1 MVNTSTKPYKWKEY
15 RKYIDDR
22 GDCDSSCKY
31 YHYCPLTTPEEG
43 QMCRLKNANDEH
55 KRRFF
60 NLFVRGEKGLR
71 DEFFETVYRI
81 GCAIDFET
89 DLKMG
94 SAYIEML
101 QKAKRMYYDKTEK
114 QSTNDKVEIKVNN
127 TAGFKESIPITL
139 EQQREDEDPDSLF
152 NSPFV
157 DAIVDADVRD

>member
-1 MVNTSTKPYKWKEY
+1 MVNASTKPYKWKEF
-15 RKYIDDR
+15 RKFLDER
-22 GDCDSSCKY
+22 TDCDSKCKH

-43 QMCRLKNANDEH
+43 AACRLKNANEEH

-60 NLFVRGEKGLR
+60 NLFIRGEKGLR

-101 QKAKRMYYDKTEK
+101 QKAKRMYYDKPEK
-114 QSTNDKVEIKVNN
+114 QNANDKVEIKVNN
-127 TAGFKESIPITL
+127 TSGFRENIPISL
-139 EQQREDEDPDSLF
+139 EEQREESDPDSLF
-152 NSPFV
+152 NSNIV
-157 DAIVDADVRD
+157 DAIIDADVRD